1 MAIVRMKNTETRRTL
16 ETAENSAILR
26 TFYGAHPTGP
36 NDVDCY
42 TFERFAPIPGD
53 IHTYYYYLYKRKRF
67 VLKEETTWS

>member
-1 MAIVRMKNTETRRTL
+1 MKNTEMRKAL
-16 ETAENSAILR
+16 EPAENASILR

-42 TFERFAPIPGD
+42 TFERFASIPGE
-53 IHTYYYYLYKRKRF
+53 IHTYYYYHYKRKRV